1 MGQLN
6 GLAQRF
12 VERVDLP
19 GAVDVA
25 GHWYGVTDS
34 GRTLHV
40 VVGEVRFGVRAACGQ
55 AVDREA
61 VPLDGIRLC
70 RRCDRATH

>member
-1 MGQLN
+1 MTDD
-6 GLAQRF
+6 RF

-19 GAVDVA
+19 GVVDVV
-25 GHWYGVTDS
+25 GQWYGVTDR

-40 VVGEVRFGVRAACGQ
+40 VVGVVYMGVRAVCGQ

-61 VPLDGIRLC
+61 VPLDGSRLC
-70 RRCDRATH
+70 RRCDRLTIS